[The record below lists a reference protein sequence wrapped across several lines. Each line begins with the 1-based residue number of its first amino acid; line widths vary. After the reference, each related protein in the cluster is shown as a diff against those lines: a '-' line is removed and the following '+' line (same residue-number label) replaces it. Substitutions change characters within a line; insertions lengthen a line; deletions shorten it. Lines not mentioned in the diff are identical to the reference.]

1 LGLSVVD
8 LENAMAPS
16 VSPAQAIDPNVGLQ
30 GNVTNAGSWRIHAS
44 PDAFVLEAWSEG
56 CMVGALMIMSFVTLA
71 NMRRGVLLHKLILL
85 EVSYNLSFN
94 GRSSYSFRPALAS
107 DYARHFLL
115 YGL

>member
-1 LGLSVVD
+1 VVD

-16 VSPAQAIDPNVGLQ
+16 VSPTQAIDSNISLQ
-30 GNVTNAGSWRIHAS
+30 GNETNAGSWRIHAS
-44 PDAFVLEAWSEG
+44 PDAFILEAWSEG

-85 EVSYNLSFN
+85 EVGDNLPFN
-94 GRSSYSFRPALAS
+94 GRSSYLFRPALAS